1 MILFGSFPPPLYGTN
16 RNQIFTICCL
26 YGKNGK
32 VLYFSICCFWER
44 GFIFPFFY
52 LGEGVSNVFFV
63 LSFLLRVDEDE
74 GGDGSDD

>member
-1 MILFGSFPPPLYGTN
+1 MFGMILFGSFPTETKSSPFVVCMEKKGS
-16 RNQIFTICCL
+16 FF
-26 YGKNGK
+26 
-32 VLYFSICCFWER
+32 FSICCFWER

-63 LSFLLRVDEDE
+63 LSFHLRVDEDE